1 MGIRVGNRQIS
12 ALVGYPSPHAKFRF
26 VAEQVGAGGVGLGL
40 WASLGQ
46 VSLPDPIAI
55 PPVELVADKY
65 RLMRLIGRGGM
76 GSVWEGLH
84 ITLGNRVA
92 VKFIETDYAES
103 DEARTRF
110 ENEARAA
117 ARLQSKYVVQV
128 FDYGVMPD
136 GRPFIVMEYLAGESL
151 DARLERIGKLSI
163 EDTTRIITQVSRALA
178 KAHSA
183 GIVHRD
189 LKPENIFLVSDE
201 EEATDIA
208 KVVDF
213 GIAKFT
219 DTSMGVSSSTRT
231 GSVLGTPFYMS
242 PEQARG
248 LRSVDFRSDLWS
260 LGVITF
266 RCLTGRYPFEG
277 EAIGDLLVKICTAPL
292 PVPSSY
298 TALPSGFDAWFEKA
312 MQRDPAQRFS
322 SALDLADQLAKS
334 CGFKPVRAMQPSTP
348 QDILGPAAPRR
359 VVAHRTRKDDTG
371 IPISRTLGHSKMNRR
386 SGLVLAAVAAAVF
399 LLGSAGGI
407 WWLLSRGTEAE
418 HAASAVPS
426 VAPVAVSSAPTRPIA
441 SDGAPVAQPQVPI
454 EPKVEPSESS
464 TSSAGQPVV
473 PPVSHSGPAQIK
485 KPPAQRPARNSPPHD
500 VAGPHSPRNAPTDLG
515 Y

>member
-1 MGIRVGNRQIS
+1 M
-12 ALVGYPSPHAKFRF
+12 
-26 VAEQVGAGGVGLGL
+26 
-40 WASLGQ
+40 
-46 VSLPDPIAI
+46 SLPDPVAL
-55 PPVELVADKY
+55 PPVDLVANKY
-65 RLMRLIGRGGM
+65 RLSKLIGRGGM

-151 DARLERIGKLSI
+151 DARLERVGKLNV

-178 KAHSA
+178 KAHAA

-189 LKPENIFLVSDE
+189 LKPENVFLVNDE
-201 EEATDIA
+201 EDAADIA
-208 KVVDF
+208 KVVEF

-219 DTSMGVSSSTRT
+219 VTSMGVSSATRT
-231 GSVLGTPFYMS
+231 GSVLGTPYYMS

-260 LGVITF
+260 LGVIAF
-266 RCLTGRYPFEG
+266 RCVTGRYPFEG

-292 PVPSSY
+292 PKPSTYAS
-298 TALPSGFDAWFEKA
+298 LPPGFDEWFAKA
-312 MQRDPAQRFS
+312 MQREPADRFA
-322 SALDLADQLAKS
+322 SATELADQLARS
-334 CGFKPVRAMQPSTP
+334 CGIKGTRPMQPS
-348 QDILGPAAPRR
+348 APRGLSNQ
-359 VVAHRTRKDDTG
+359 TG
-371 IPISRTLGHSKMNRR
+371 AEDGSAYRSGKEVTGMPLTRTLTRSTINRR
-386 SGLVLAAVAAAVF
+386 SGLALAAIAAAVF
-399 LLGSAGGI
+399 LLGSIGGI
-407 WWLLSRGTEAE
+407 WWLFSRKAE
-418 HAASAVPS
+418 PEHEVSAVPS
-426 VAPVAVSSAPTRPIA
+426 VAPVSSALSKPIVPSA
-441 SDGAPVAQPQVPI
+441 SPVEAQPSATV
-454 EPKVEPSESS
+454 EPKIVPAAQAS
-464 TSSAGQPVV
+464 TGSAGQLTV
-473 PPVSHSGPAQIK
+473 PSTNRAAASQSRQTSQ
-485 KPPAQRPARNSPPHD
+485 QRPARTNAVG
-500 VAGPHSPRNAPTDLG
+500 VAAKPRTQQNAPADLG

>member
-1 MGIRVGNRQIS
+1 
-12 ALVGYPSPHAKFRF
+12 
-26 VAEQVGAGGVGLGL
+26 
-40 WASLGQ
+40 
-46 VSLPDPIAI
+46 
-55 PPVELVADKY
+55 
-65 RLMRLIGRGGM
+65 M

-84 ITLGNRVA
+84 VTLGNRVA

-117 ARLQSKYVVQV
+117 AKLQSKYVVQV
-128 FDYGVMPD
+128 FDYGVMSD

-151 DARLERIGKLSI
+151 DARLERVGKLNI
-163 EDTTRIITQVSRALA
+163 EETTRIITQVSRALS
-178 KAHSA
+178 KAHAA

-189 LKPENIFLVSDE
+189 LKPENVFLVNDE

-248 LRSVDFRSDLWS
+248 LRTVDFRSDLWS

-277 EAIGDLLVKICTAPL
+277 EAIGDLLVKICTAQL

-298 TALPSGFDAWFEKA
+298 VPVPPAFDTWFEKA
-312 MQRDPAQRFS
+312 MQRDPTLRFA
-322 SALDLADQLAKS
+322 SAAELADQLARS
-334 CGFKPVRAMQPSTP
+334 CGIKGGRPMQPSAPHDLSAQTGF
-348 QDILGPAAPRR
+348 DGVNAARGSR
-359 VVAHRTRKDDTG
+359 DDTG
-371 IPISRTLGHSKMNRR
+371 IPLSRTLGHATMNRR
-386 SGLVLAAVAAAVF
+386 SGLAIAAVAAAIF
-399 LLGSAGGI
+399 LVGSLGGI
-407 WWLLSRGTEAE
+407 WWLLSRKSQPE

-426 VAPVAVSSAPTRPIA
+426 ATPVETKTQASATPAPSSAPVAV
-441 SDGAPVAQPQVPI
+441 AQPNVPI
-454 EPKVEPSESS
+454 EPKVEAVAPVAGSAERLTVPS
-464 TSSAGQPVV
+464 ANRAV
-473 PPVSHSGPAQIK
+473 PAQARQTS
-485 KPPAQRPARNSPPHD
+485 PQRPAKNTAQGSP
-500 VAGPHSPRNAPTDLG
+500 ARPHSPQNAPADLG

>member
-1 MGIRVGNRQIS
+1 
-12 ALVGYPSPHAKFRF
+12 
-26 VAEQVGAGGVGLGL
+26 
-40 WASLGQ
+40 
-46 VSLPDPIAI
+46 
-55 PPVELVADKY
+55 
-65 RLMRLIGRGGM
+65 M

-151 DARLERIGKLSI
+151 DARLERMGKLNV
-163 EDTTRIITQVSRALA
+163 EDTTRIITQVSRALT

-189 LKPENIFLVSDE
+189 LKPENIFLVNDE

-219 DTSMGVSSSTRT
+219 DTSMGVSSLTRT

-248 LRSVDFRSDLWS
+248 LRTVDLRSDLWS
-260 LGVITF
+260 LGVIAF

-277 EAIGDLLVKICTAPL
+277 EAIGDLSVKICTAPL
-292 PVPSSY
+292 PIPSRLA
-298 TALPSGFDAWFEKA
+298 ALPPGFDTWFEKA
-312 MQRDPAQRFS
+312 MQRDPLQRFS
-322 SALDLADQLAKS
+322 SAVELADQLARS
-334 CGFKPVRAMQPSTP
+334 CGIKGARAMQPSAP
-348 QDILGPAAPRR
+348 HNLEAQARRNEVAAVRGP
-359 VVAHRTRKDDTG
+359 KDETG
-371 IPISRTLGHSKMNRR
+371 VPLSRTLGHSTMNRR
-386 SGLVLAAVAAAVF
+386 SGLALAAIAATVF
-399 LLGSAGGI
+399 LVGSIGGI
-407 WWLLSRGTEAE
+407 WWLLSRRTEPE

-426 VAPVAVSSAPTRPIA
+426 VTPLDVSSA
-441 SDGAPVAQPQVPI
+441 SSKPVVPSATPAIAQPSVSTEPRIVPG
-454 EPKVEPSESS
+454 EPSA
-464 TSSAGQPVV
+464 SAAEQPVV
-473 PPVSHSGPAQIK
+473 PSTGRSSAAQVRQTPQQRSARQA
-485 KPPAQRPARNSPPHD
+485 PPGD
-500 VAGPHSPRNAPTDLG
+500 VRPHSRQNAPADLG